1 MLRLSLAVCALA
13 IAASVA
19 RADIA
24 PAWSDD
30 QLAQFSSAIVSG
42 RVTDV
47 SVGRD
52 VQTGAIYT
60 YVTLAVDEALKGDVP
75 ERTIVIK
82 ELGGLIGNTGLAVA
96 EQALFSRGED
106 VLVFL
111 ETRPRDGTLYTTA
124 LWQGKWTLGRD
135 GATGERI
142 AER

>member
-1 MLRLSLAVCALA
+1 MKIILRLSLAMCALA
-13 IAASVA
+13 MAASIA

-30 QLAQFSSAIVSG
+30 QLAQFSSAIVTG

-60 YVTLAVDEALKGDVP
+60 YVTLAVDKALKGNVP

-82 ELGGLIGNTGLAVA
+82 QLGGLIGDTGLAA
-96 EQALFSRGED
+96 LEQ
-106 VLVFL
+106 
-111 ETRPRDGTLYTTA
+111 
-124 LWQGKWTLGRD
+124 
-135 GATGERI
+135 
-142 AER
+142 